1 MVALNVSLSLIV
13 YSVLT
18 MTPCGEESVATKLEE
33 SPFKAIYQDTVGVED
48 LKHFDDD
55 AMVVQKEFQV

>member
-1 MVALNVSLSLIV
+1 MVALNVSLSLII
-13 YSVLT
+13 YSVLM
-18 MTPCGEESVATKLEE
+18 MTPYGEESVATKLEE
-33 SPFKAIYQDTVGVED
+33 SPFEAFYQDTLGFED